1 MSQQTFNE
9 LLVKQKHNIGTEKD
23 KLMIEKEI
31 YKRDLGVDILN
42 EEILKPYYKKTS
54 CIKNFFHLLHDDTV
68 FEGNTQHTD
77 DSNSRVDIVR
87 KLIKLMGWESVND
100 KKVLNQDEFEDGII
114 QLVGKSKA
122 FTDPKMT
129 KMLFGMSKC
138 KIETTDKKKALRYIN
153 ELFKHF
159 SIKIDVSYSG
169 RREAKNQK
177 YSLVELNSISE
188 IIYNLIQREK
198 RGYTLGDKHY
208 YIEPKEF
215 KFKHLQIDR
224 PKIAQDYSDDMFN
237 DE

>member
-1 MSQQTFNE
+1 
-9 LLVKQKHNIGTEKD
+9 
-23 KLMIEKEI
+23 
-31 YKRDLGVDILN
+31 
-42 EEILKPYYKKTS
+42 
-54 CIKNFFHLLHDDTV
+54 
-68 FEGNTQHTD
+68 
-77 DSNSRVDIVR
+77 
-87 KLIKLMGWESVND
+87 MGWESVND

-114 QLVGKSKA
+114 QLVEKSKA

-198 RGYTLGDKHY
+198 RGYTLGEKHY
-208 YIEPKEF
+208 YI
-215 KFKHLQIDR
+215 
-224 PKIAQDYSDDMFN
+224 
-237 DE
+237 

>member
-1 MSQQTFNE
+1 M
-9 LLVKQKHNIGTEKD
+9 
-23 KLMIEKEI
+23 

-42 EEILKPYYKKTS
+42 EEILKPYYKKTG

-68 FEGNTQHTD
+68 YEGNTQHVD

-87 KLIKLMGWESVND
+87 KIIKLMGWESVND

-159 SIKIDVSYSG
+159 SVKIDVSYSG

-198 RGYTLGDKHY
+198 RGYALGEKHY

-215 KFKHLQIDR
+215 KFKHLQLER
-224 PKIAQDYSDDMFN
+224 PKIAQLENDDMFN